1 MKRRYLRP
9 ALALVLI
16 GALGCGGGEKLPE
29 SVKLSGTVKL
39 NGKPL
44 SEGRIMFYPADK
56 VGGSPVPAPIVDGLF
71 LAPVVP
77 KGNYRAA
84 FTSGAVVEQPTG
96 PVSSTYNAP
105 TGKPKKK
112 DPIPEKYRKPSLPVE
127 AMASK
132 SDLNFDLTGS

>member
-16 GALGCGGGEKLPE
+16 GALGCGGGEEKLPE

-44 SEGRIMFYPADK
+44 PEGRITFYPSEKA
-56 VGGSPVPAPIVDGLF
+56 GGSAINSPIVDGMYS
-71 LAPVVP
+71 APVVP
-77 KGNYRAA
+77 KGSYRAA
-84 FTSGAVVEQPTG
+84 FTSGAVLEQPTG

-105 TGKPKKK
+105 TGKAKKK
-112 DPIPEKYRKPSLPVE
+112 DPIP
-127 AMASK
+127 
-132 SDLNFDLTGS
+132 